1 MSVWRVVP
9 LVNLGAG
16 GPLMASKKQAA
27 ARSRFAR
34 QARAKGK
41 TKVGKA
47 AASRTRRKKKR

>member
-1 MSVWRVVP
+1 MY
-9 LVNLGAG
+9 
-16 GPLMASKKQAA
+16 GPENAETRRGTTRMATKKQAA
-27 ARSRFAR
+27 HRKRFAA